1 LGKSSLRKPY
11 RDWLSGAKSTPPI
24 KLGYFLPKIESNT
37 SLKLSPCQ
45 VSTPPNGK
53 DRVSA
58 ICRLVSID

>member
-1 LGKSSLRKPY
+1 
-11 RDWLSGAKSTPPI
+11 
-24 KLGYFLPKIESNT
+24 LPKIEFNT

-53 DRVSA
+53 YRVSA